1 MLKLKLQNRFQFTI
15 KFIKSCFVIEAA
27 FFFAFEIKD
36 CKFDIQLKLMLDIQ
50 NISFSYTEKTVI
62 NNVSFT
68 INKGQNIAI
77 IGESGCGKS
86 TLLKLIYGLYDLN
99 EGRIFYEEKPVLGPK
114 YNLIA
119 GMPYMK
125 YLAQDFDLSP
135 YETVAENVGKFLSNG
150 FANMKKL
157 RVQELLEM
165 VEMEQFSNVKAKFLS
180 GGQQQRVA
188 LVRVLALEPELI
200 LLDEPFS
207 QIDAFRKNALRR
219 NLFRYLKQK
228 QITCILATHDSTDA
242 LSFADEAIVMRNGE
256 IIIKDNPIEIYKKPS
271 SKYVASLFGEVN
283 EISTHLLKLTDDQN
297 EKLLVYPHQLIMV
310 ENSDLE
316 VKIRRT
322 YFRGNHYLIESVYK
336 RQLIFF
342 ESEFDLPLEIS
353 VFIGL
358 NS

>member
-1 MLKLKLQNRFQFTI
+1 
-15 KFIKSCFVIEAA
+15 
-27 FFFAFEIKD
+27 
-36 CKFDIQLKLMLDIQ
+36 MLDIQ
-50 NISFSYTEKTVI
+50 NISFSYTENPVI
-62 NNVSFT
+62 KNISFS
-68 INKGQNIAI
+68 IEKGQNIAI

-86 TLLKLIYGLYDLN
+86 TLLKLIYGLYDLD
-99 EGRIFYEEKPVLGPK
+99 EGRIFYGDKPILGPK
-114 YNLIA
+114 FNLIP

-165 VEMEQFSNVKAKFLS
+165 VEMDQFANVKTKFLS

-188 LVRVLALEPELI
+188 LVRVLALEPEVI

-228 QITCILATHDSTDA
+228 GITCIIATHDSTDA
-242 LSFADEAIVMRNGE
+242 LSFADQAIVMRNGE
-256 IIIKDNPIEIYKKPS
+256 VLVKDDPSKIYEDPQV
-271 SKYVASLFGEVN
+271 KYVASLFGEVN
-283 EISTHLLKLTDDQN
+283 EIPTHLLLSYADETHKT
-297 EKLLVYPHQLIMV
+297 LVYPHQFKMV
-310 ENSDLE
+310 SESKLM

-322 YFRGNHYLIESVYK
+322 YFRGSHYLIETVYK

-342 ESEFDLPLEIS
+342 ESEIDLPLEQE
-353 VFIGL
+353 VFLAL
-358 NS
+358 NYL

>member
-1 MLKLKLQNRFQFTI
+1 
-15 KFIKSCFVIEAA
+15 
-27 FFFAFEIKD
+27 
-36 CKFDIQLKLMLDIQ
+36 MLDIQ
-50 NISFSYTEKTVI
+50 NISFSYTENRVI
-62 NNVSFT
+62 KNISFT
-68 INKGQNIAI
+68 IEKGQNISI

-86 TLLKLIYGLYDLN
+86 TLLKLIYGLYDLD
-99 EGRIFYEEKPVLGPK
+99 EGKIFYGDKPVLGPK
-114 YNLIA
+114 FNLIP

-165 VEMEQFSNVKAKFLS
+165 VEMEQFYNVKTKFLS

-188 LVRVLALEPELI
+188 LVRVLALEPEVI

-228 QITCILATHDSTDA
+228 GITCIIATHDSTDA
-242 LSFADEAIVMRNGE
+242 LSFADQAIVMRNGE
-256 IIIKDNPIEIYKKPS
+256 MIVKDEPSKIYEDPQT
-271 SKYVASLFGEVN
+271 KYVASLFGEVN
-283 EISTHLLKLTDDQN
+283 EIPTHLLLSYADETHKT
-297 EKLLVYPHQLIMV
+297 LVYPHQFKMV
-310 ENSDLE
+310 SESRLM

-322 YFRGNHYLIESVYK
+322 YFRGSHYLIETVYK

-342 ESEFDLPLEIS
+342 ESEIDLPLEQE
-353 VFIGL
+353 VFLAL
-358 NS
+358 NYL